1 MERVKYTDAGGDTI
15 RYLRFPDGLNL
26 PSFHDDMDFE
36 AIASFPLRDDDV
48 LICSYPRTGCH
59 WTWEITRMLQTGRT
73 DFEDAADKEDQM
85 LEFKFHGE
93 LDHVPSPRI
102 LSSHFHF
109 RYLPRDVLRKRIKIL
124 FIYLDYGAYSDYLL
138 DWEREIAKHPDLP
151 VHVLSYEALH
161 RTPATDELAK
171 LSSFL
176 GKNYTASFLKSV
188 ADACSFQRIVKRK
201 GQKWANSRA
210 EIHGNL
216 GDSDIEESFMYRK
229 GKVGD
234 WKNWFSVAES
244 EEFDR
249 HWSKAMMGSKFA

>member
-93 LDHVPSPRI
+93 LDHVPTIWEYKGKFSNWLPLF
-102 LSSHFHF
+102 LSGQ
-109 RYLPRDVLRKRIKIL
+109 V
-124 FIYLDYGAYSDYLL
+124 DYGAYSDYLL

-229 GKVGD
+229 
-234 WKNWFSVAES
+234 
-244 EEFDR
+244 
-249 HWSKAMMGSKFA
+249 